1 MIDHRH
7 YRTDEIVR
15 QVLNKTF
22 NRAFRHTSQSND
34 SLLLLVF
41 DGERDGGVELVGVC
55 LETFV
60 FVGDIDLERDSHQ

>member
-15 QVLNKTF
+15 QVLNEIF
-22 NRAFRHTSQSND
+22 NRAFRHTSQSNE
-34 SLLLLVF
+34 SLLLFVF
-41 DGERDGGVELVGVC
+41 DDDRDGGVALVGVC

-60 FVGDIDLERDSHQ
+60 FVGDIDLERDSHR